1 MECERKT
8 DATGCESL
16 WLFGEHQRFG
26 ARIEQRGGSCVQGAL
41 GGHGVVEDQAHAGHV
56 LANRGGG
63 TEVGVLQ
70 PVDRRTHGIILNKGS
85 SPLTKRWLR

>member
-26 ARIEQRGGSCVQGAL
+26 ARVEQRGGSCVQGAL
-41 GGHGVVEDQAHAGHV
+41 GGHGVVKDQAHAGRV
-56 LANRGGG
+56 PASRGGG
-63 TEVGVLQ
+63 HGGW
-70 PVDRRTHGIILNKGS
+70 RTSAGGPPHARHHPKQRLLAFG
-85 SPLTKRWLR
+85 